1 MRSMSEIKLEE
12 YQAAA
17 AILGTT
23 VERLIAQDASG
34 PMCESGNSI
43 CTCVSHRCLW
53 FVKCYPQYENTV
65 AKKWLPEGY

>member
-1 MRSMSEIKLEE
+1 MQNEKDYKLEQ

-17 AILGTT
+17 ATLGTT
-23 VERLIAQDASG
+23 IERLVAQDALG

-43 CTCVSHRCLW
+43 RICVNHRCPW
-53 FVKCYPQYENTV
+53 FIKCYPQYKNTV

>member
-1 MRSMSEIKLEE
+1 MKNLSEVKLEE

-17 AILGTT
+17 AVLGTT
-23 VERLIAQDASG
+23 VDHLIAQDALG
-34 PMCESGNSI
+34 PMCESCISI
-43 CTCVSHRCLW
+43 RTCVSHRCLW